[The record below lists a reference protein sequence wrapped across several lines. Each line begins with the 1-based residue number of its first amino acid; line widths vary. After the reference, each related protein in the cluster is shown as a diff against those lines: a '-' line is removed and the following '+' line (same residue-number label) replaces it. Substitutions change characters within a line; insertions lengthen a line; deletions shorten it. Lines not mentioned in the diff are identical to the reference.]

1 MTSYGKI
8 TIKNHKKYNKKI
20 IFLIFDECTID
31 DEKIVEKMFVDY
43 HKVIEDNPGISSV
56 VDGRNVKSC
65 SKTLAFSKAKGLK
78 KYDELVRKNLVSM
91 SIMLD
96 NPILKLLLDAVTKV
110 HKFIVPTK
118 VAKDNKEAMDFI
130 VSHFN

>member
-1 MTSYGKI
+1 MTSYGEI

-20 IFLIFDECTID
+20 MFLIFNECDITDEN
-31 DEKIVEKMFVDY
+31 IVEKMFVEY
-43 HKVIEDNPGISSV
+43 HKVIEENPGISSI
-56 VDGRNVKSC
+56 VDARNVKSC
-65 SKTLAFSKAKGLK
+65 SKTLAFSKAKSLK
-78 KYDELVRKNLVSM
+78 KYDELARKNLISM

-118 VAKDNKEAMDFI
+118 IVKDNKSAMDFV
-130 VSHFN
+130 VSQFN

>member
-1 MTSYGKI
+1 MTSYGEI

-20 IFLIFDECTID
+20 MFLIFNECDITDEN
-31 DEKIVEKMFVDY
+31 IVEKMFVEY
-43 HKVIEDNPGISSV
+43 HKVIEDNPGITSI
-56 VDGRNVKSC
+56 VDARNVKSC
-65 SKTLAFSKAKGLK
+65 SKTLAFSKAKLLK
-78 KYDELVRKNLVSM
+78 RYDELVRKNLVSM

-118 VAKDNKEAMDFI
+118 IVKDNKSAMDFV
-130 VSHFN
+130 VSQFN

>member
-1 MTSYGKI
+1 
-8 TIKNHKKYNKKI
+8 
-20 IFLIFDECTID
+20 
-31 DEKIVEKMFVDY
+31 
-43 HKVIEDNPGISSV
+43 
-56 VDGRNVKSC
+56 
-65 SKTLAFSKAKGLK
+65 
-78 KYDELVRKNLVSM
+78 M

-118 VAKDNKEAMDFI
+118 VVKDNKEAMDFI